1 MVVFGPLLTQLYRM
15 ARTCTICGRGSLKG
29 NQRSHS
35 KVATIKRQHVNIQ
48 TVFTGGKR
56 VDACTSC
63 IRTEA
68 RKFAK

>member
-1 MVVFGPLLTQLYRM
+1 M

-35 KVATIKRQHVNIQ
+35 KIATIKRQHVNIQ
-48 TVFTGGKR
+48 TVFKGGVR

-63 IRTEA
+63 IRTVA
-68 RKFAK
+68 HQASK